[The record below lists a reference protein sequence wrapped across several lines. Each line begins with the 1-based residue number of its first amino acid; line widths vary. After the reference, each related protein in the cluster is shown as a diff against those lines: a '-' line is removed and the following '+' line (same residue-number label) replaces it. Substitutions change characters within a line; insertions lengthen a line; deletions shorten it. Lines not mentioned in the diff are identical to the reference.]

1 MICSHSPGKHL
12 EPGQAAAELAAA
24 PARVAAPVVS
34 GEPSCTAR
42 SPVVPAEGSPGRPD
56 RRGVARR
63 RIPLAGTPETTA
75 QVGTPV
81 ALGTAAPSPTR
92 ATVKPYLYIEELAD
106 LTPWSV
112 QAINTKVRRG
122 ELRRNVHYFQEHQ
135 RGRLIFKWDAI
146 VQAIEGAAL
155 RAAASREESRRDSEP
170 IPRGK
175 AMDIEKAK
183 AELQRL
189 LD

>member
-1 MICSHSPGKHL
+1 MTRSHRPGKQL
-12 EPGQAAAELAAA
+12 EPGQAVAELAAA
-24 PARVAAPVVS
+24 SARVAAPVVS
-34 GEPSCTAR
+34 GEPPHTLR
-42 SPVVPAEGSPGRPD
+42 SPVVPADGSPGRPH
-56 RRGVARR
+56 RRGVTRR
-63 RIPLAGTPETTA
+63 RVVLASTTETTA
-75 QVGTPV
+75 QVGTRV
-81 ALGTAAPSPTR
+81 ALGEAAPSPTR
-92 ATVKPYLYIEELAD
+92 ATVKPYLYIEELAK

-155 RAAASREESRRDSEP
+155 RAAASREEHRRDSDP

>member
-1 MICSHSPGKHL
+1 M
-12 EPGQAAAELAAA
+12 
-24 PARVAAPVVS
+24 
-34 GEPSCTAR
+34 
-42 SPVVPAEGSPGRPD
+42 
-56 RRGVARR
+56 
-63 RIPLAGTPETTA
+63 
-75 QVGTPV
+75 
-81 ALGTAAPSPTR
+81 
-92 ATVKPYLYIEELAD
+92 KPYLYIEELAE

-122 ELRRNVHYFQEHQ
+122 ELRRNVHYFQDQ
-135 RGRLIFKWDAI
+135 RRGRLIFKWDAI

-155 RAAASREESRRDSEP
+155 RAVASEEVPRDSEP

>member
-1 MICSHSPGKHL
+1 MTCLVRPGEQL
-12 EPGQAAAELAAA
+12 QPGQSAAVSAAA
-24 PARVAAPVVS
+24 PVLS
-34 GEPSCTAR
+34 GEPSCTVR
-42 SPVVPAEGSPGRPD
+42 SPVVPADGLPVRTH

-63 RIPLAGTPETTA
+63 RVALASTTETTA
-75 QVGTPV
+75 QAGTAV
-81 ALGTAAPSPTR
+81 AVGTAAPSPTR
-92 ATVKPYLYIEELAD
+92 APVKPYLYIEELAE

-122 ELRRNVHYFQEHQ
+122 ELRRNVHYFQEHH

-155 RAAASREESRRDSEP
+155 RAAASRGEYRRDSEP
-170 IPRGK
+170 TPRGK

-189 LD
+189 FD